1 VWLLSAD
8 QRGLPLARD
17 ELARYLRK
25 VSALPVDVV
34 KPGSD
39 SERSL
44 PSAFLQLFVVGT
56 YELVRDAGLLQ
67 DGPPPAGEEILIS
80 DADLR
85 EGVDIPYSGA
95 FVTVLTGANPT
106 AVLFAVYAYLEERI
120 GVRWYF
126 PGELGEHVPQGVR
139 FPLPGVA
146 AGNEQT
152 FRSTPAFDFRWFRLG
167 DGVLDE
173 ERERTWARRN
183 RMNVEIGDD
192 LGVNVRWWS
201 HTFHKLLP
209 PETHFDSRP
218 EYYALIDGRR
228 VPRQLCTSNPDV
240 VRAIGEA
247 IDSELA
253 RDPSIQVVTLDPE
266 DGGGFCECE
275 RCRDLDEPDTGE
287 RVRGKNT
294 GKYSRRFLIFYREL
308 ARLVAHRHP
317 HVTLKSLV
325 YNFYARPPRDTSI
338 RATDHNVLM
347 LAHSACHNHA
357 LDDPSCYTNRKYSE
371 YLHGWL
377 DVAPRVGLYEYYAKM
392 SWLNLPFAITHAA
405 KEDIRSAYERGIRS
419 LQSQYNSAF
428 GSSGWLYF
436 LVSKLLWN
444 PEYDAE
450 AGLAAYC
457 RDMYGDAAEAVAEY
471 YRALERRFVDSGLH
485 VSLTNA
491 PFEEIVLMF
500 DRDTVSRL
508 REIIERAMDHASG
521 ERARRRARM
530 LLTTVEYIDALTDY
544 LRGIVSDAY
553 RFQELGSA
561 EYNAHVRRAE
571 RVRSIRESEAGKLAL
586 GRPPHVMEN
595 GKACYTL
602 RNLTPER
609 AAEHYRAEMENL
621 YSFMSEEEAPF
632 LYESGERRPAAV
644 GEARQIDARHRE
656 DIAGY

>member
-1 VWLLSAD
+1 MDRLGVWLLSAD

-25 VSALPVDVV
+25 VSALPVDVM

-44 PSAFLQLFVVGT
+44 PSGFLQLFVVGT
-56 YELVRDAGLLQ
+56 YELVHDAGLLQ

-183 RMNVEIGDD
+183 LMNVEIGDD

-209 PETHFDSRP
+209 PETHFDSMP

-253 RDPSIQVVTLDPE
+253 R
-266 DGGGFCECE
+266 
-275 RCRDLDEPDTGE
+275 
-287 RVRGKNT
+287 
-294 GKYSRRFLIFYREL
+294 
-308 ARLVAHRHP
+308 
-317 HVTLKSLV
+317 
-325 YNFYARPPRDTSI
+325 
-338 RATDHNVLM
+338 
-347 LAHSACHNHA
+347 
-357 LDDPSCYTNRKYSE
+357 DPSCYTNRKYSE

-485 VSLTNA
+485 VSLTSA

-544 LRGIVSDAY
+544 LRGIVTDAY

-561 EYNAHVRRAE
+561 EYNAPVRRAE

-632 LYESGERRPAAV
+632 LYESGERRPVAV